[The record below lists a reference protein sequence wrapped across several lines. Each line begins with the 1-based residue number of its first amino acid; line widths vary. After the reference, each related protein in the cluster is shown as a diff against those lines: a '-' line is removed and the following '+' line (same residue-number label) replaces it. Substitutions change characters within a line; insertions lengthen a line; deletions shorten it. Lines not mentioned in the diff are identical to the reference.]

1 MPFKAKR
8 FARRVGK
15 TFSTTSRKG
24 IKTLA
29 ALARA
34 GTDWSAATKHLQGV
48 QGQGMYS
55 GYGAYKP
62 KKKRKRLSTG
72 PSKTPVTNSLIAG
85 SDVLIPSFTS
95 AGNETGGITISRKE
109 YLGDVF
115 APTLTGPGEIP
126 SFTNTTYAINPGV
139 ERSFPWLSQIA
150 QNFEEYTLHQLIYTF
165 RTTITDVGNSTTGQ
179 CGTVVMCTSYN
190 VGNTPFDDKITMMEY
205 EGAMSAKATDSMLHG
220 VECDPSKLSGNSGK
234 YVRANG
240 FANDLQNNKDYDH
253 GLFQIAVAN
262 PPLDYANQTLGELW
276 VTYTISLRKPK
287 FFVGRGFGISQ
298 DLYLN
303 MPSSQQ
309 VAITP
314 LQIFGS
320 ALATDKQFLTAELNN
335 LRTVVQPIFQGA
347 APEVPGYEPK
357 LEAIAAATANN
368 YNRGIRIK
376 FPANV
381 TGFFEVT
388 MSVRM
393 RINADEGTPG
403 GHRWIADATYG
414 NKYWWSPN
422 APLGTEVKPT
432 INGNIDYVKD
442 IYGGQLGAVNT
453 TNNQLPSSYEASP
466 SGGSGNGTFRFHIQ
480 VRPASGKRENYI
492 CIVYSS
498 GALLVGNAGTNV
510 NTGAIMSVSLGITE
524 YNAAYSYRSN
534 NVGPEAP
541 GSQSQDVMYI
551 DNLGNRVTPYKL
563 P

>member
-8 FARRVGK
+8 LARRVGK

-34 GTDWSAATKHLQGV
+34 GTDWSAASKHLQGSV
-48 QGQGMYS
+48 KGQGMYT

-62 KKKRKRLSTG
+62 KKKRKRLSSGAKG
-72 PSKTPVTNSLIAG
+72 PVSNSLIAG
-85 SDVLIPSFTS
+85 SDIMIPSFTS

-115 APTLTGPGEIP
+115 APAATSATEIP

-165 RTTITDVGNSTTGQ
+165 RTTITDVGNSRTGQ
-179 CGTVVMCTSYN
+179 CGTIVMCTRYN
-190 VGNTPFDDKITMMEY
+190 VGNAPFDDKVSMMEY

-220 VECDPSKLSGNSGK
+220 VECDPNKLSGNPGK
-234 YVRANG
+234 YVRCNG
-240 FANDLQNNKDYDH
+240 FANGNQDTRDYDH

-262 PPLDYANQTLGELW
+262 PPYEYASQTLGELW

-303 MPSSQQ
+303 MPSTSQLSI
-309 VAITP
+309 VPELPMGDA
-314 LQIFGS
+314 G
-320 ALATDKQFLTAELNN
+320 LARQYLTAELNN
-335 LRTVVQPIFQGA
+335 LRTILQPVFQGA
-347 APEVPGYEPK
+347 LATSPGFDAKLNAIQAVVP
-357 LEAIAAATANN
+357 AFT
-368 YNRGIRIK
+368 RGLKIT

-388 MSVRM
+388 MSMRM
-393 RINADEGTPG
+393 RSAAPASAAG
-403 GHRWIADATYG
+403 GHSWAADGTYG
-414 NKYWWSPN
+414 NSYWWSPDRT
-422 APLGTEVKPT
+422 LGSDPKPT

-442 IYGGQLGAVNT
+442 IYGGPLGVISLT
-453 TNNQLPSSYEASP
+453 TNVQPSSYEATP
-466 SGGSGNGTFRFHIQ
+466 SAGSGNGVYRFHIQ
-480 VRPASGKRENYI
+480 VRPASGKQPNYVL
-492 CIVYSS
+492 IVFAP
-498 GALLVGNAGTNV
+498 GNLALGNPGTTV
-510 NTGAIMSVSLGITE
+510 NSGAIMSCQVSIQE
-524 YNAAYSYRSN
+524 YNAAFSYRTN
-534 NVGPEAP
+534 NIGPEAP
-541 GSQSQDVMYI
+541 AVQSQDVIYV
-551 DNLGNRVTPYKL
+551 DTLGNRVVPYKL